1 MAKFSQNKQMN
12 GLLKP
17 DLNMIMKSQMLAKVS
32 GRKPQMANFQRFSQN
47 NVLEWTFFE
56 WENNFIFILL
66 MN

>member
-17 DLNMIMKSQMLAKVS
+17 DLNMIMKSQMLAKAS
-32 GRKPQMANFQRFSQN
+32 GRKPQMANFQRFSRK